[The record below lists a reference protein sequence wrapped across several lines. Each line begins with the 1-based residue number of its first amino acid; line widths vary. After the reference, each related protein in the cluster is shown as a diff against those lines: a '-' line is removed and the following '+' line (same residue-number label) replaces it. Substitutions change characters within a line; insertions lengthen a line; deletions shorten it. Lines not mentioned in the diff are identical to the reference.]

1 MAHVASPR
9 RTWRRAKPTRFHA
22 GIRYRRGRD
31 ALNREG
37 TGTALTMELR
47 EVGRYERHGGGLLL
61 PKHIP
66 AVARR
71 RLAWP
76 DAAFTCTD
84 NRWTWPGVARCRP
97 SLAPNLAPRDI
108 LSAANLQRRG
118 PRTSIRRWGGGW
130 MPTTSPLKAGLSV
143 HSAADIA
150 RIAASLNG
158 RPQDPRI
165 HDIIRETRRTSCA
178 HRLNAP
184 HRPSPPGASLIPQ
197 T

>member
-76 DAAFTCTD
+76 DVAFTCTD

-130 MPTTSPLKAGLSV
+130 MPTTSPL
-143 HSAADIA
+143 
-150 RIAASLNG
+150 
-158 RPQDPRI
+158 RPTCQCTPLPI
-165 HDIIRETRRTSCA
+165 SPA
-178 HRLNAP
+178 
-184 HRPSPPGASLIPQ
+184 SPPASTAARKTLGYM
-197 T
+197 TSSEKLAELLAHTG